1 MILLMTKDRGTG
13 LIALVLG
20 AVIAVMTSQLPP
32 STIQGDIGPSV
43 FPYFSAGLLMIC
55 GAGLLVTGNKKEASI
70 FDKRALK
77 RLAIIFGSVLLY
89 CVVMNYVGFL
99 LPTAVILFALS
110 TMFAEGEK
118 VAWWKRLIYSIIVTM
133 VIYLLFHNV
142 LNLKLPTNQLF

>member
-1 MILLMTKDRGTG
+1 M
-13 LIALVLG
+13 IALVLG

-77 RLAIIFGSVLLY
+77 RLALIFSVVLLY
-89 CVVMNYVGFL
+89 CIVMTYVGFL
-99 LPTAVILFALS
+99 IPTAAIFFILT
-110 TMFAEGEK
+110 TMFAENED
-118 VAWWKRLIYSIIVTM
+118 VAWWKRLLYSVVLTL